1 MLINIQFL
9 RFVAAMLVVLY
20 HTAGQVPAN
29 GHALHGLFW
38 LGQATGFAGV
48 DIFFVISGF
57 IMAYTTSGEAGR
69 VASLD
74 FARRRVARIFSGYWP
89 FYALALAVFWFTRPQ
104 HVAESDLL
112 KSFFL
117 WPQPLNRVLLEIT
130 WTLSY
135 ELYFYLLF
143 ALLVLIVPQRRRL
156 ALCTAVTA
164 VILLASVYRHFVTAS
179 FSGDKLYLMPFATDF
194 LASPF
199 LLEFFAGTLL
209 AYWLARRR
217 SGPSL
222 AYLVAGSLVFLAGGA
237 VNHWLFQ
244 GNIEQGFHV
253 VPRVLWFGAASVLIV
268 AGLVRLEARDLRAP
282 ESFSMST
289 GGASY
294 AIYLSHIPLLV
305 LVQALGLPALL
316 QGRPF
321 GMVALAYLLVMTLIL
336 ALSVAHYQWLERPL
350 HRLFKRA
357 LGVRRGPFR
366 SGAKGPG

>member
-1 MLINIQFL
+1 MLVNIQFL
-9 RFVAAMLVVLY
+9 RCVAAMLVVLY

-29 GHALHGLFW
+29 DHALHGLFW

-57 IMAYTTSGEAGR
+57 IMAYTTSGEGGGA
-69 VASLD
+69 ASFD
-74 FARRRVARIFSGYWP
+74 FARRRVARIYSGYWP

-143 ALLVLIVPQRRRL
+143 ALLVLFVPQRRRL
-156 ALCTAVTA
+156 ALCLAVTGG
-164 VILLASVYRHFVTAS
+164 VLLASVYRHFVAAS
-179 FSGDKLYLMPFATDF
+179 FTGENLYLMPFAVDF

-209 AYWLARRR
+209 AYWLARHR
-217 SGPSL
+217 SGPSV
-222 AYLVAGSLVFLAGGA
+222 AYLVAGCLLFIAGGA
-237 VNHWLFQ
+237 LNHWLFQ

-253 VPRVLWFGAASVLIV
+253 VPRVLWFGGASVLIV
-268 AGLVRLEARDLRAP
+268 TGLVRMEGRGLRAP
-282 ESFSMST
+282 AEFSIRT

-305 LVQALGLPALL
+305 VIQALGLPALL
-316 QGRPF
+316 QARPF
-321 GMVALAYLLVMTLIL
+321 GFVALAYILVMTLIL

-357 LGVRRGPFR
+357 LGVRKTTGRPAAG
-366 SGAKGPG
+366 